1 MNKTQLVN
9 YVSRKTKL
17 PRKDAWAAVDTTLDC
32 IKRYTKS
39 REGVKLSGFGYFKC
53 IQQKPQRKWNA
64 RSKRYQWTKPQKQV
78 WFNPTKAYREYVMK

>member
-17 PRKDAWAAVDTTLDC
+17 PRQSAWMVVDTTLDC

-39 REGVKLSGFGYFKC
+39 RDGVKLTGFGNFKC
-53 IQQKPQRKWNA
+53 ISEKPHKKWNT
-64 RSKRYQWTKPQKQV
+64 RTKRYSWTKPSKSIQFSPNKS
-78 WFNPTKAYREYVMK
+78 YRECVMK